1 MNPVN
6 WVRLFSPDF
15 GRSDL
20 AAEYYDEY
28 IFDGGTFG
36 DMAARKG
43 PLILMN
49 TTDMISGAR
58 LGFVQD
64 AFNLI
69 CTDLSPFKVARAAAA
84 SSAVPLALSPVTI
97 RNYAGRCGFQLP
109 EYLQKFL
116 ENPGPTAQRFR
127 AEDDVR
133 PYLDAEKTP
142 YLHLVDGGVSDN
154 LGLRAYIS
162 RALALG
168 GFWESFKPFGVEHL
182 HKVVFIVVD
191 AAREETG
198 KYYLSGKVPGFEA
211 VASSYLATNM
221 AHRDADTLFLMR
233 ESLGPWT
240 EDVQRHRCGSAP
252 VSTEPGGC
260 GDIRFYFIEVKFD
273 ALKDAAERN
282 YLGQLPTSFSLPPEA
297 VDRLRDA
304 AHKILVQSDEFQQ
317 LLRDLK

>member
-1 MNPVN
+1 M
-6 WVRLFSPDF
+6 
-15 GRSDL
+15 
-20 AAEYYDEY
+20 
-28 IFDGGTFG
+28 
-36 DMAARKG
+36 
-43 PLILMN
+43 
-49 TTDMISGAR
+49 
-58 LGFVQD
+58 
-64 AFNLI
+64 
-69 CTDLSPFKVARAAAA
+69 
-84 SSAVPLALSPVTI
+84 
-97 RNYAGRCGFQLP
+97 
-109 EYLQKFL
+109 
-116 ENPGPTAQRFR
+116 
-127 AEDDVR
+127 
-133 PYLDAEKTP
+133 
-142 YLHLVDGGVSDN
+142 SDN

-198 KYYLSGKVPGFEA
+198 KYYLSEKVPGFGA

-282 YLGQLPTSFSLPPEA
+282 YLGRLPTSFSLPPEA
-297 VDRLRDA
+297 VDRLRNVA
-304 AHKILVQSDEFQQ
+304 RRILAQSDEFQQ